1 MLYHLIVE
9 KFNAHVFRLEQDEY
23 IREGIK
29 WSFID
34 FTDNQ
39 PCIDA
44 IESKLGIISLL
55 DEESRLASGSDGS
68 FLRKVINQ
76 WATPSSKNVVKP
88 ARFGGSGFTVSHY
101 ASQVTYET
109 QGFIEKNRDTL
120 PEEHLDMLD
129 TTTDNLLRQI
139 LNVSHPSLQHAAE
152 HRPFSPARSESDFG
166 GSPTGPAFEASRGI
180 GVHSALGASTSSRP
194 STPNSGDGLMRMET
208 AVTRKQTLGAV
219 FKISLTSLMD
229 TISMTN
235 PHYVRCIKPNRA
247 KKAWEFD
254 SKHVLSQ
261 LRACGILETVRIS
274 CAGYPS
280 RWTFDD
286 FASRWV
292 PLMT

>member
-1 MLYHLIVE
+1 VK

-29 WSFID
+29 WTFID
-34 FTDNQ
+34 FPDNQ

-76 WATPSSKNVVKP
+76 WATPTSKNVVKP
-88 ARFGGSGFTVSHY
+88 ARFGGSGFIVSHY
-101 ASQVTYET
+101 AAQVTYET
-109 QGFIEKNRDTL
+109 QGFIEKNRDAL

-129 TTTDNLLRQI
+129 TTTNNLLRQI
-139 LNVSHPSLQHAAE
+139 LNVSHPSLQYAE

-166 GSPTGPAFEASRGI
+166 GSPSAPAFETSRGLA
-180 GVHSALGASTSSRP
+180 VHSALSASTSSRP
-194 STPNSGDGLMRMET
+194 PTPNSGEGLMRIENFV
-208 AVTRKQTLGAV
+208 ARKQTLGAI
-219 FKISLTSLMD
+219 FKISLASLMD

-235 PHYVRCIKPNRA
+235 PHYVRCIKPNRE

-286 FASRWV
+286 FASR
-292 PLMT
+292 

>member
-1 MLYHLIVE
+1 M
-9 KFNAHVFRLEQDEY
+9 EQDEY

-34 FTDNQ
+34 FPDNQ
-39 PCIDA
+39 ACIDA
-44 IESKLGIISLL
+44 IGGRIGIISLL
-55 DEESRLASGSDGS
+55 DEESRLASGSDSS

-76 WATPSSKNVVKP
+76 WATPLNKNVVKP

-101 ASQVTYET
+101 AAQVTYET

-129 TTTDNLLRQI
+129 TTTNDLLRQI
-139 LNVSHPSLQHAAE
+139 LNVSHSSLQHAAE

-166 GSPTGPAFEASRGI
+166 GSPTAPAFEASRGL
-180 GVHSALGASTSSRP
+180 GVHPAFGVSMSSRP
-194 STPNSGDGLMRMET
+194 PTPNSGEGFIRENT
-208 AVTRKQTLGAV
+208 VSRKQTLGAV
-219 FKISLTSLMD
+219 FKTSLSSLMD

-235 PHYVRCIKPNRA
+235 PHYVRCIKPNRE

-280 RWTFDD
+280 RWKFDD
-286 FASRWV
+286 FASR
-292 PLMT
+292 